1 MHRTMQVLIILL
13 GLMVVAA
20 IATALAGRWQR
31 STATEQA
38 LGRGLQPGMP
48 LNEATALLRRL
59 EVPFTVHYSGEGAA
73 VVTYRRQEARESRV
87 SSVTE
92 QQLVFDRQGRLRE
105 MLTSAHIS
113 SP

>member
-1 MHRTMQVLIILL
+1 MRVVIVLL
-13 GLMVVAA
+13 GLIAVAA
-20 IATALAGRWQR
+20 LATALSRRWQR

-59 EVPFTVHYSGEGAA
+59 DVPFTVNSSADGTAIVQYA
-73 VVTYRRQEARESRV
+73 RQEARDSQI

-105 MLTSAHIS
+105 MLTAARIS

>member
-1 MHRTMQVLIILL
+1 MQVLIVLL
-13 GLMVVAA
+13 GLVVVAA
-20 IATALAGRWQR
+20 VASALARRWHR
-31 STATEQA
+31 SSATEQA

-59 EVPFTVHYSGEGAA
+59 EVPFTVDSSAEGTA
-73 VVTYRRQEARESRV
+73 VVKYRRQEARDSRI
-87 SSVTE
+87 SGVTE

-105 MLTSAHIS
+105 MLTAGQMS